1 MSLQRSRDKVLG
13 GVCGGLAEEW
23 DMDPTVV
30 RLLYVVFTL
39 LTGIG
44 IGLVVYLVLYLV
56 MDDPEAPSA

>member
-44 IGLVVYLVLYLV
+44 IGLVVYLV